1 MKRWAINWALSVL
14 SLWIVS
20 VLLPGIHL
28 EGVGPAILAA
38 LVIGLVNSTLGL
50 VLKIIT
56 FPITLLTLGLFWFVI
71 NAFMLELAAALAP
84 GFAVAGFGWAFI
96 GAIVLSLV
104 NLVLR
109 SLVND

>member
-1 MKRWAINWALSVL
+1 MKRWVINWALSVL
-14 SLWIVS
+14 GLWIVS

-28 EGVGPAILAA
+28 KGVGPAILAV
-38 LVIGLVNSTLGL
+38 LVIGLVNSTLGM

-56 FPITLLTLGLFWFVI
+56 FPITFLTLGLFWFVI

-96 GAIVLSLV
+96 GAIVLSLA